1 MTGTAQEDPKPT
13 PAPSSRGFRV
23 FGQHGPFE
31 AVRSRTRKQMNTNT
45 RRLTARLRRPIRFPL
60 PPEPPAA
67 SRAEV
72 NARLTELKDR
82 LTRQHLTGA
91 KPEVMPS
98 VLRAANDAASVAW
111 ATGFPLL
118 VFPALFEERAVLA
131 RGQAARQA
139 YIRQRTSALL
149 GLAA

>member
-1 MTGTAQEDPKPT
+1 MK
-13 PAPSSRGFRV
+13 
-23 FGQHGPFE
+23 
-31 AVRSRTRKQMNTNT
+31 TNI
-45 RRLTARLRRPIRFPL
+45 RRLTAGFARATQFTL
-60 PPEPPAA
+60 PPTAAA
-67 SRAEV
+67 SFRAEV

-82 LTRQHLTGA
+82 LTRQHLTGER
-91 KPEVMPS
+91 PEVMPA